1 MYASSLSLSFG
12 TTVVYDNAEFNL
24 SSRDKVGIVGVN
36 GAGKTTLFKLILGEL
51 SPDAGRID
59 TGGARLG
66 YLPQTIEITNS
77 EITVWEFLTTG
88 RPIAKLEKQLQ
99 NLYQQIADTPDDAQ
113 IQSDIDHVQ
122 SELDYYE
129 CYTAE
134 DTLLEIIDNM
144 HIDSDMLDMRLR
156 DLSGGQKSKVAF
168 ARLLY
173 SMAEILLLD
182 EPTNHLDATTKDWV
196 CNYLKKYRGMVLIIS
211 HDCEFLNNIVNKIL
225 YVDKVTKKISVFS
238 GNYDDYQVKLREIK
252 CARANAIDAQER
264 QIKHLSD
271 FVARASAASP
281 TNHAMK
287 RAGNVRAAI
296 LEHVLKNRIERETV
310 YKKLKMDLSPMRDG
324 ARHPIMVDNL
334 WFRYPNAKL
343 LYRNLSFII
352 TGSERF
358 LICGENGT
366 GKSTLLKLILGQ
378 LSPERGTIDI
388 NSKTDIAYYAQELEG
403 LSPDKTILENVAND
417 DYTDQQLR
425 AVLANFLF
433 YDMDVFKQV
442 SVLSPGERARV
453 ALAKI
458 LLRRA
463 NMLILDE
470 PTNHLDPETQRVI
483 GDNFRDFTGTI
494 IVVSHNPDFVEQI
507 GITRMLVLPSGR
519 IEDYDHE
526 KLEYY
531 YAINS
536 EK

>member
-1 MYASSLSLSFG
+1 MYIDYLYLNNF
-12 TTVVYDNAEFNL
+12 TVFKTLNIEF
-24 SSRDKVGIVGVN
+24 SKGVN
-36 GAGKTTLFKLILGEL
+36 I
-51 SPDAGRID
+51 
-59 TGGARLG
+59 
-66 YLPQTIEITNS
+66 
-77 EITVWEFLTTG
+77 
-88 RPIAKLEKQLQ
+88 
-99 NLYQQIADTPDDAQ
+99 
-113 IQSDIDHVQ
+113 
-122 SELDYYE
+122 
-129 CYTAE
+129 
-134 DTLLEIIDNM
+134 
-144 HIDSDMLDMRLR
+144 
-156 DLSGGQKSKVAF
+156 
-168 ARLLY
+168 
-173 SMAEILLLD
+173 
-182 EPTNHLDATTKDWV
+182 
-196 CNYLKKYRGMVLIIS
+196 
-211 HDCEFLNNIVNKIL
+211 
-225 YVDKVTKKISVFS
+225 
-238 GNYDDYQVKLREIK
+238 
-252 CARANAIDAQER
+252 
-264 QIKHLSD
+264 
-271 FVARASAASP
+271 
-281 TNHAMK
+281 
-287 RAGNVRAAI
+287 
-296 LEHVLKNRIERETV
+296 
-310 YKKLKMDLSPMRDG
+310 
-324 ARHPIMVDNL
+324 
-334 WFRYPNAKL
+334 
-343 LYRNLSFII
+343 FI
-352 TGSERF
+352 
-358 LICGENGT
+358 GENGT

-388 NSKTDIAYYAQELEG
+388 NPKTDIAYYAQELEG